1 MRESEAKQMLD
12 LAARIASRGAGY
24 VEPNPMVGC
33 VLVRDGRIIGM
44 GHHRFYGGLHAEA
57 EALAD
62 AARRG
67 EQTQGA
73 TAYVTLEPCAQ
84 QGKQPPCVDA
94 LIHAGISRVV
104 CARKDPHPKGIDG
117 AERLRAAG
125 VQFEWCDES
134 VSAIRLSDAFIKRVN
149 SGLPWTI
156 VKWAQTIDGRVAT
169 RTGESKWISCERSR
183 RRVHRLRA
191 RVDAIV
197 TAVGTLL
204 ADDPVLT
211 ARGGWKRRRVA
222 RRVVIDPGLE
232 ISDSAMIVRTID
244 EAPLTIYCSDQALV
258 QQQRKSATLAA
269 MGVEIIGVPG
279 EDGGEGEV
287 GVDGVLRHLS
297 EIYDAT
303 NVLIEAGPGLL
314 GRLFEHNMVDEA
326 HVYIAPMLLGD
337 EQAKPAARGRV
348 AERLSDAKRFTLER
362 VRRIEDDVL
371 MVYRATGQ
379 T

>member
-1 MRESEAKQMLD
+1 MRASEAKNMLD
-12 LAARIASRGAGY
+12 LAARIAARGAGY

-33 VLVRDGRIIGM
+33 VLVREGRIIGM

-62 AARRG
+62 AAGRG
-67 EQTQGA
+67 ECAQGA
-73 TAYVTLEPCAQ
+73 TAYVTLEPCAH

-94 LIHAGISRVV
+94 LVQAGVTRVV
-104 CARKDPHPKGIDG
+104 CARHDPHPKGIDG

-134 VSAIRLSDAFIKRVN
+134 VNAVRLSDPFIKRVA

-211 ARGGWKRRRVA
+211 ARGGWKRRRIA

-244 EAPLTIYCSDQALV
+244 EAPLTIYCSDLALA

-297 EIYDAT
+297 ETYDAT

-348 AERLSDAKRFTLER
+348 AERLADAKRFTLER
-362 VRRIEDDVL
+362 VRRIDDDVL

-379 T
+379 P